1 MNWLDLVILF
11 PIGYFAYRGFV
22 NGLVKEVFSI
32 VGIVLAVFV
41 TFTYMGKVSVYLKPY
56 IDQPPDILI
65 LISGVFL
72 FIGILV
78 VVHFTAFLIRKLLE
92 VIKLNILNSIFGFV
106 FGGIKSAIVISA
118 FLLFLT
124 GFDMPDVDVRN
135 QSLSY
140 SPVIRL
146 APKAYDVIATMYP
159 GVEDFVSTIQ
169 DTFEE
174 ANPIQNLPYFNQVL

>member
-1 MNWLDLVILF
+1 MNWLDLVILL

-32 VGIVLAVFV
+32 AGILLAVFV
-41 TFTYMGKVSVYLKPY
+41 TFTYMDEVSAFLEPY
-56 IDQPPDILI
+56 IHQPRDILI

-92 VIKLNILNSIFGFV
+92 VIKLNIINSLFGFV
-106 FGGIKSAIVISA
+106 FGGVKAAIVISA
-118 FLLFLT
+118 FLLFLV
-124 GFDMPDVDVRN
+124 GFDVPDDQARS

-140 SPVIRL
+140 SPVIQL
-146 APKAYDVIATMYP
+146 APRAYNVIAKVYP
-159 GVEDFVSTIQ
+159 GVDDFVSTIR
-169 DTFEE
+169 DTLEE
-174 ANPIQNLPYFNQVL
+174 SNPIQNLPFFNR